1 MSPTGFRGGH
11 LRVRGAMT
19 TNETDDRDLIAAT
32 KEQVEHAAVQ
42 TEHAETQTEHLRAQ
56 TREAQLQTRLFIVS
70 VMLSGASLLIALV
83 ALLR

>member
-1 MSPTGFRGGH
+1 
-11 LRVRGAMT
+11 MT
-19 TNETDDRDLIAAT
+19 TNETDDGDLIAAT

-56 TREAQLQTRLFIVS
+56 TREARLQTRLFIVS
-70 VMLSGASLLIALV
+70 VMLSGASLVIALV